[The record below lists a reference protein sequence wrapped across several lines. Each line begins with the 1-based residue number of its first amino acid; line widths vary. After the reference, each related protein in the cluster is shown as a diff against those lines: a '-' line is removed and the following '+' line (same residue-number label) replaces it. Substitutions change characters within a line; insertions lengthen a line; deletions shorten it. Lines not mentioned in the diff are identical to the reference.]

1 MESKNQESSNV
12 LTYNIEQ
19 FRPKKYNIA
28 LVIPVINEGTRIINQ
43 LKEMKKIDLKVDVII
58 ADGGSDD
65 ESVEYF
71 KSEPEILTTLLTKT
85 SSGKLSAQIRMA
97 FHYCLSNDYEAVITM
112 DGNNKDGV
120 EGILAIQAAL
130 EKGFDF
136 VQGSRF
142 VRGGASKNTPLKRLL
157 AIRLVHAPL
166 TSLGARFWFTDTTN
180 GFRGHSMTLISSR
193 ELNLFREIFS
203 DYELVAYIP
212 VAAGRQKM
220 KICEVPV
227 RRDYPNKGSLPTKIH
242 GLANEMRLLLV
253 LIRVVRGIFNPK

>member
-28 LVIPVINEGTRIINQ
+28 LVIPVINEGARIVNQ
-43 LKEMKKIDLKVDVII
+43 LKELEKIDLKVDVII

-71 KSEPEILTTLLTKT
+71 KSKSEILTTLLTKT

-120 EGILAIQAAL
+120 EGILVIQAAL

-142 VRGGASKNTPLKRLL
+142 VRGGTSKNTPLKRLL

-166 TSLGARFWFTDTTN
+166 TSLGARFWFTDSTN
-180 GFRGHSMTLISSR
+180 GFRGHSMRLISSK
-193 ELNLFREIFS
+193 ELDLFREIFS
-203 DYELVAYIP
+203 DYELVSYIP
-212 VAAGRQKM
+212 VAAGRHKM

-227 RRDYPNKGSLPTKIH
+227 RRDYPNKGSIPTKIH
-242 GLANEMRLLLV
+242 GLGNEMRLLLV
-253 LIRVVRGIFNPK
+253 LIRVVRGLFNPN